1 MKELL
6 EAFRKEMIN
15 NLMLILNEA
24 TLETIKSND
33 KFKHNL
39 SDEQLNNLI
48 NYDPILY
55 KSKTANSSVIQWLVN
70 HYENVKD
77 LDSNFVRSILSKFI
91 SFAKSGKVT
100 NINPEFIK
108 NPNDI
113 SQYRSFAGIE
123 QAVNQTDAK
132 EFNSEILYFD
142 FENAN
147 SNRREDWAED
157 IYNRLYSKDG
167 NQLEQIENF
176 GLQNDL
182 KKIYSGKDCDV
193 WQPLTWKGS
202 VVIGRGSGMSVC
214 IADSSTSIYF
224 DQYMDNGL
232 LFYVINKKDDSGNYA
247 ISFRNNRARE
257 IKSRSEENY
266 EYVKNKTLYL
276 ATNSYESL
284 IEIENKEDKPQFV
297 YLFFNKMFPELLKI
311 KDQSFRV
318 SLYLCFD
325 EKEKGEGGLD
335 FLKIQLI
342 SMPDDYNILK
352 QKADEND
359 VEIDNSI
366 AKNLFY
372 EALSKSYKNHNKPIQ
387 VNIAKELYKNYK
399 ITGPIRGLLS
409 QVVTHSDDKD
419 IIKILAKHGDKVS
432 HYAFKELIRKNKFD
446 LAEFLIKNDLI
457 TTQCKSNLNSLAF
470 DYVFG
475 YQIDESSN
483 GQKAIEFF
491 LRNIPIN
498 DRSLSDILICCA
510 RFDQEKIFRKYVKK
524 INDKKYL
531 FDMIFANDD
540 RLKMSKENKT
550 KYLHM
555 IIDAGFTI
563 KDVEF
568 KDF

>member
-1 MKELL
+1 METLL
-6 EAFRKEMIN
+6 EAFRQEMKN
-15 NLMLILNEA
+15 NLVLILNEA
-24 TLETIKSND
+24 TLSTIKSNNQYR
-33 KFKHNL
+33 HGL
-39 SDEQLNNLI
+39 SNEQIDHLVE
-48 NYDPILY
+48 YDPILH
-55 KSKTANSSVIQWLVN
+55 KNKDSNSSVIQWLVN

-77 LDSNFVRSILSKFI
+77 LDSSLVRSILSKFI
-91 SFAKSGKVT
+91 SFAKSGKLA
-100 NINPEFIK
+100 NINTEFIK

-113 SQYRSFAGIE
+113 SQYRSFAGLE
-123 QAVNQTDAK
+123 QAVNQTDIK
-132 EFNSEILYFD
+132 KFNNEILDFD

-147 SNRREDWAED
+147 SNKREDWARD
-157 IYNRLYSKDG
+157 IYSKLYSKDG
-167 NQLEQIENF
+167 TQLESIENF

-182 KKIYSGKDCDV
+182 KKIYTGRECDV

-202 VVIGRGSGMSVC
+202 VVIGRGSGMNVC
-214 IADSSTSIYF
+214 IADSSTF
-224 DQYMDNGL
+224 MHFKQYMDNGL

-247 ISFRNNRARE
+247 ISFRNNKAEE
-257 IKSRSEENY
+257 IKTRSEENY

-284 IEIENKEDKPQFV
+284 IEIENKKDQPQFV
-297 YLFFNKMFPELLKI
+297 YLFFNKMFPELLGI
-311 KDQSFRV
+311 KDQPFKK
-318 SLYLCFD
+318 SLDLCFS
-325 EKEKGEGGLD
+325 EKGSNGLGY
-335 FLKIQLI
+335 LKLLLI
-342 SMPDDYNILK
+342 SMPDDYDIFK
-352 QKADEND
+352 QEANENN

-366 AKNLFY
+366 AENLFY
-372 EALSKSYKNHNKPIQ
+372 EALSKSYENHVKPVQ

-409 QVVTHSDDKD
+409 QVITRSDDKD
-419 IIKILAKHGDKVS
+419 IIKILAKHGDRVS

-457 TTQCKSNLNSLAF
+457 TAQCKSNLNLLAF
-470 DYVFG
+470 DYVFD
-475 YQIDESSN
+475 YQLDESSN

-491 LRNIPIN
+491 LRNMPIN
-498 DRSLSDILICCA
+498 DISLSDILICCA